1 MLGTAGKIREGLII
15 GTDCDAEGVGV
26 RMMGLTLPY
35 SEGKLFSVLKQENE
49 QIKLIISPCSQYA
62 VLKL

>member
-1 MLGTAGKIREGLII
+1 MLGTAGKNREGLII

-26 RMMGLTLPY
+26 RMMGLTLPQW
-35 SEGKLFSVLKQENE
+35 GKIILKQENE
-49 QIKLIISPCSQYA
+49 QIKLIISPCSQKYA